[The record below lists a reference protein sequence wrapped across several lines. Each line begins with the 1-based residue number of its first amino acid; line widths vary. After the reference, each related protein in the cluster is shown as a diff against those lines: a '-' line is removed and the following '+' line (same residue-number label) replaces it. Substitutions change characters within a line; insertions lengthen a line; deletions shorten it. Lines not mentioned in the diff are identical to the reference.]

1 MSKKLASILPW
12 VVVGVLFLS
21 VKLHWL
27 PAYFSHLL
35 SGILLLWWFLEIY
48 GKRRKNP
55 DEKLDWFERF
65 DLFFLPLASLIA
77 FYTFFTPSGFRCRT
91 SKSAPRQTLA
101 RGGSF
106 YAIPISLF

>member
-27 PAYFSHLL
+27 PAYLSHLL
-35 SGILLLWWFLEIY
+35 SGILLLWWFLELY

-77 FYTFFTPSGFRCRT
+77 FYTFRLRMPH
-91 SKSAPRQTLA
+91 
-101 RGGSF
+101 
-106 YAIPISLF
+106 

>member
-1 MSKKLASILPW
+1 MPQKLASILPW
-12 VVVGVLFLS
+12 IMVGVLFLS

-55 DEKLDWFERF
+55 GEKLDWFERF

-77 FYTFFTPSGFRCRT
+77 FYTFRLQMPH
-91 SKSAPRQTLA
+91 
-101 RGGSF
+101 
-106 YAIPISLF
+106 

>member
-1 MSKKLASILPW
+1 MDYGRSPFSFGKAALA
-12 VVVGVLFLS
+12 
-21 VKLHWL
+21 

-55 DEKLDWFERF
+55 GEKLDWFERF

-77 FYTFFTPSGFRCRT
+77 FYTFRL
-91 SKSAPRQTLA
+91 QMLH
-101 RGGSF
+101 
-106 YAIPISLF
+106 